1 MESVSDRVSARRR
14 LTPVRLV
21 AGPNVVER
29 NNRTGSDHRSAHSLA
44 DEDRGTLAGAQ
55 LFRGLRPDDMEPLLE
70 AFQTRDVPSG
80 VNVSCRGQT
89 GSPELFVV
97 LDGRLSVTRL
107 TMGDRRRT
115 EYVGPGDIFGELS
128 VLGPGARTWTAMTLT
143 PVRLATLDRES
154 YLSWVLVRPHAAERL
169 LRALA
174 HRLEGRDDEALELL
188 FIDVG
193 ARLAKA
199 LTNLAGRFGKRT
211 STGVVVEHGLSQT
224 QLAEI
229 VGTTRETLNKR
240 LSEFVQQG
248 WLISERGRF
257 VIRDS
262 EGLEFRASASYG

>member
-1 MESVSDRVSARRR
+1 
-14 LTPVRLV
+14 
-21 AGPNVVER
+21 
-29 NNRTGSDHRSAHSLA
+29 
-44 DEDRGTLAGAQ
+44 LAGAQ
-55 LFRGLRPDDMEPLLE
+55 LFRGLRPDDLEPLLD
-70 AFQTRDVPSG
+70 AFQTRDFPSG
-80 VNVSCRGQT
+80 MKVLCPGET
-89 GSPELFVV
+89 GLPELFVV
-97 LDGRLSVTRL
+97 LDGRLAVTRL
-107 TMGDRRRT
+107 SMGDHRRA

-128 VLGPGARTWTAMTLT
+128 VLGPGPRTWTAMTLT
-143 PVRLATLDRES
+143 PVRLATLDQEN
-154 YLSWVLVRPHAAERL
+154 YVSWVFVRPHAAERV

-174 HRLEGRDDEALELL
+174 QRLEGREDEALELV

-211 STGVVVEHGLSQT
+211 STGVVVEHGLNQT

-240 LSEFVQQG
+240 LSEFVQEG

-262 EGLEFRASASYG
+262 EGLEFRASALPG